1 MLTWNSLTPNPTPN
15 AAVVRYSMR
24 RCSLSTQLQITVK
37 QNRSNLMKLWTK
49 CFCKTPEKTVW
60 PLPPARRPRRRRL
73 VRGVYP
79 PLLSGLSPPISN
91 PHFQTCLLLQLY
103 QFITVTNM
111 CIQSSLMILTI
122 LYITSTKSSFSSG
135 SRHQTPAKH
144 QGWKR
149 MVYQHSGSKH

>member
-1 MLTWNSLTPNPTPN
+1 MLSWNSLTPNPTPN

-24 RCSLSTQLQITVK
+24 RCSLSTQLQIPVK
-37 QNRSNLMKLWTK
+37 QNHSNLMKLWTK

-60 PLPPARRPRRRRL
+60 PLPPTRRPRRRRL

-79 PLLSGLSPPISN
+79 PLLSGLLPPTSN
-91 PHFQTCLLLQLY
+91 PHFQLIYIYNQIIIVLNMWIQL
-103 QFITVTNM
+103 I
-111 CIQSSLMILTI
+111 SSLMILTI

-135 SRHQTPAKH
+135 SKHQTPAKH